1 MKPIKILSIDFDYFI
16 DTDITTR
23 NDIFPDG
30 ADEMPLEEL
39 SSKWVDVYKN
49 YPFVE
54 GLGVI
59 NDYDQI
65 KELLSDPKFVL
76 GRNVFS
82 SPTHKDIYRFLC
94 MQDFTGN
101 DVLEV
106 YNIDFHHDMYHYRI
120 PNGDRVNCSNW
131 ARVMLEDFPK
141 STYKWIRR
149 EDSEIYTLFGEV
161 ECEHTTSLEGL
172 DDIDFI
178 FICESP
184 EWTPPHLHD
193 KYLDLI
199 RATIKD

>member
-54 GLGVI
+54 AIGVTKE
-59 NDYDQI
+59 YDQI

-76 GRNVFS
+76 GKNVLVNES
-82 SPTHKDIYRFLC
+82 HKEIYMLIQAFK
-94 MQDFTGN
+94 N
-101 DVLEV
+101 EAPLEV

-131 ARVMLEDFPK
+131 ARIMLEEYPNAN
-141 STYKWIRR
+141 YKWIRR

-161 ECEHTTSLEGL
+161 ECEHTTKLEGL
-172 DDIDFI
+172 YDIDFI

-184 EWTPPHLHD
+184 EWTPPHLHN

-199 RATIKD
+199 KMTIKD